1 MSSATACAQ
10 PNIALVKY
18 WGKRDEGLILP
29 ATGSLSMTLD
39 AFTTT
44 TTVRLG
50 VEADSFTLNGSPAAE
65 AAMSR
70 TTSFLDLVRELAAD
84 DGPAA
89 VTSVNEAP
97 TGAGLASSASGFAAL
112 ALAASK
118 AYGLDLDQSELSRLA
133 RRGSGSACRS
143 IVPGF
148 AVWHA
153 GRDDASSYAE
163 PIPAPDLRLVIVT
176 IDSHEKAVS
185 SREAMRLTRDTSP
198 FYNAWISSTEAVLD
212 EMVSACRTGDI
223 ARIGELT
230 ELHALRMHA
239 VIASC
244 RPPVRYLAPAS
255 VSVFDAAAALRAS
268 GVQAWATADA
278 GPNVCLLT
286 TPGEAGEVASA
297 VSGLGRVRV
306 VSPGPG
312 ARLVSP
318 GLGARS
324 VPTPGSEEM

>member
-10 PNIALVKY
+10 PNIALIKY
-18 WGKRDEGLILP
+18 WGKRDEELILP

-44 TTVRLG
+44 TTVRVG
-50 VEADSFTLNGSPAAE
+50 EDADSFTLNGSPAS
-65 AAMSR
+65 AAATER
-70 TTSFLDLVRELAAD
+70 TTRFLDLVRELTAD
-84 DGPAA
+84 DRRAA
-89 VTSVNEAP
+89 VISVNQAP

-118 AYGLDLDQSELSRLA
+118 AYGLDLDPPALSRLA

-148 AVWHA
+148 AIWHA
-153 GRDDASSYAE
+153 GRDDASSFAE
-163 PIPAPDLRLVIVT
+163 PVPAPDLRLVIVT
-176 IDSHEKAVS
+176 IDGHEKAVS

-198 FYNAWISSTEAVLD
+198 FYGAWVTSTQEILE
-212 EMVSACRTGDI
+212 EMVTACREGQI

-255 VSVFDAAAALRAS
+255 VSVLDAAAALRAS
-268 GVQAWATADA
+268 GLQAWATADA

-286 TPGEAGEVASA
+286 TPADAGEVASA
-297 VSGLGRVRV
+297 VAGLGRVRV
-306 VSPGPG
+306 VAPGPG
-312 ARLVSP
+312 ARLV
-318 GLGARS
+318 R
-324 VPTPGSEEM
+324 TPGSEEK